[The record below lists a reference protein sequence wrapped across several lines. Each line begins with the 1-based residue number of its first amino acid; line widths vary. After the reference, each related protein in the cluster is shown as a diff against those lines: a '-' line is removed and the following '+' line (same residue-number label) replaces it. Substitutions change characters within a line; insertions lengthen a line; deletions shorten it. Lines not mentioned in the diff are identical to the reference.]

1 MAGMSPLG
9 RLILIVMRAGSICAA
24 GFVLLVIVIELSKRW
39 LGGGFETMK
48 TPDMAFLGILFLVLV
63 GFLAL
68 ARGITREMKKN
79 DPSV

>member
-9 RLILIVMRAGSICAA
+9 RLILIVMRSGSICAA

-39 LGGGFETMK
+39 LGGGFESMK
-48 TPDMAFLGILFLVLV
+48 TPDMAFLGILFLMLV
-63 GFLAL
+63 AFLAL